1 MLNLHKAG
9 TKDYAQ
15 SQATIAMAD
24 DAVRILS
31 GKRSIYGAWQNRLE
45 FIYANSCNMEENAQA
60 SESRIR
66 DTDMADELT
75 KFTKNNILYQSS
87 NSMAAQSNAIVQNGL
102 TPVFCDIDDSYN
114 VDIGKLEHYITPN
127 TCAIVVHNGIRS

>member
-1 MLNLHKAG
+1 
-9 TKDYAQ
+9 
-15 SQATIAMAD
+15 MAD

-66 DTDMADELT
+66 DTDMADEMV
-75 KFTKNNILYQSS
+75 KYSKHSILEQAGQALLAKSNQSMEGVLS
-87 NSMAAQSNAIVQNGL
+87 LLGGN
-102 TPVFCDIDDSYN
+102 
-114 VDIGKLEHYITPN
+114 
-127 TCAIVVHNGIRS
+127 